1 MMGMMGMIMGHMI
14 SSARFK
20 RFKRSELNNERM
32 KQFQSNFVNISNEAR
47 DIILEHRKRNN
58 IVPMTNGEIHL
69 KANQIMEDRLK
80 EHKQYLINM
89 SDEDRIAY
97 QKVKPMTNEEIH
109 LKANQIMEKRGKEL
123 SQQLEDYAKELQND
137 NMKN

>member
-1 MMGMMGMIMGHMI
+1 MSIFIMSFIMGLMV
-14 SSARFK
+14 SRT
-20 RFKRSELNNERM
+20 RFKRSKLNNEQT
-32 KQFQSNFVNISNEAR
+32 KQFQSNFINISDEAR

-97 QKVKPMTNEEIH
+97 QKVKPMTNEELD
-109 LKANQIMEKRGKEL
+109 LKVNQIMKERGKKL

-137 NMKN
+137 KMKN